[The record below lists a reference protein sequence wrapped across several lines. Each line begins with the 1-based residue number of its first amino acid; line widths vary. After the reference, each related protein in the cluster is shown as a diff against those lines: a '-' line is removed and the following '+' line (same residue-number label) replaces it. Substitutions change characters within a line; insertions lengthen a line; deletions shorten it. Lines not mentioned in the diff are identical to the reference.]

1 MSQHSGEGASHLL
14 ICVQDEKTWCY
25 ILVECLTQLEQYG
38 YDFNALHVV
47 LEVCTL
53 DTILCYV
60 RAECSARLEL
70 GGYDQVAWLVV
81 SKAFASGT
89 Q

>member
-38 YDFNALHVV
+38 YEFNALHVV
-47 LEVCTL
+47 LEACTL
-53 DTILCYV
+53 DT
-60 RAECSARLEL
+60 
-70 GGYDQVAWLVV
+70 Q
-81 SKAFASGT
+81 
-89 Q
+89 